1 MIDAIYIIASYTYGP
16 LLGMF
21 AFGLFTRRRTRDRWV
36 PFIAVVSPIL
46 CYALDRFVMQ
56 SYGYKFGYE
65 LLMLNGMLTFAGM
78 YALSS
83 KELKTKNMEISNA
96 EFIISNTDVKKCP
109 AGRLPEYAFI
119 GRSNVGKSSLINMLT
134 GRKGLAMTSAT
145 PGKTMLINHFL
156 INNSWYIVDLPG
168 YGYARRGMKGQDQ
181 IRTIIED
188 YILEREQ
195 MTNLF
200 LLIDS
205 RLEPQKIDL
214 EFMEWLGE
222 NGIPFSIIFTK
233 ADKLKGG
240 RLKMNINAYLRELH
254 KQWEEL
260 PPYFVSSSED
270 RTGRE
275 EILDYIE
282 SINKDINSK

>member
-1 MIDAIYIIASYTYGP
+1 
-16 LLGMF
+16 
-21 AFGLFTRRRTRDRWV
+21 
-36 PFIAVVSPIL
+36 
-46 CYALDRFVMQ
+46 
-56 SYGYKFGYE
+56 
-65 LLMLNGMLTFAGM
+65 
-78 YALSS
+78 
-83 KELKTKNMEISNA
+83 MEITSA
-96 EFIISNTDVKKCP
+96 EFVISNTDVKKCP
-109 AGRLPEYAFI
+109 AGIFPEYAFI

-134 GRKGLAMTSAT
+134 ARKGLAMTSAT

-156 INNSWYIVDLPG
+156 INKNWYLVDLPG
-168 YGYARRGMKGQDQ
+168 YGYARRGQKGKDQ

-233 ADKLKGG
+233 ADKLKSG
-240 RLKMNINAYLRELH
+240 RLKMNINAYLRELS

-260 PPYFVSSSED
+260 PPYFISSSES
-270 RTGRE
+270 RTGRT

-282 SINKDINSK
+282 SINKDLNIK

>member
-1 MIDAIYIIASYTYGP
+1 
-16 LLGMF
+16 
-21 AFGLFTRRRTRDRWV
+21 
-36 PFIAVVSPIL
+36 
-46 CYALDRFVMQ
+46 
-56 SYGYKFGYE
+56 
-65 LLMLNGMLTFAGM
+65 
-78 YALSS
+78 
-83 KELKTKNMEISNA
+83 MEIISA
-96 EFIISNTDVKKCP
+96 EFVISNTDVKKCP
-109 AGRLPEYAFI
+109 AGTFPEYAFI

-134 GRKGLAMTSAT
+134 ARKGLAMTSAT

-156 INNSWYIVDLPG
+156 INKNWYLVDLPG
-168 YGYARRGMKGQDQ
+168 YGYARRGQKGKDQ

-233 ADKLKGG
+233 ADKLKAG
-240 RLKMNINAYLRELH
+240 RLKMNAYLRELS

-260 PPYFVSSSED
+260 PPYFISSSES
-270 RTGRE
+270 RTGRT

-282 SINKDINSK
+282 SINKDLNIK

>member
-1 MIDAIYIIASYTYGP
+1 
-16 LLGMF
+16 
-21 AFGLFTRRRTRDRWV
+21 
-36 PFIAVVSPIL
+36 
-46 CYALDRFVMQ
+46 
-56 SYGYKFGYE
+56 
-65 LLMLNGMLTFAGM
+65 
-78 YALSS
+78 
-83 KELKTKNMEISNA
+83 MEITSA
-96 EFIISNTDVKKCP
+96 EFVISNTDVKKCP
-109 AGRLPEYAFI
+109 AGVFPEYAFI

-134 GRKGLAMTSAT
+134 ARKGLAMTSAT

-156 INNSWYIVDLPG
+156 INQSWYLVDLPG
-168 YGYARRGMKGQDQ
+168 YGYARRGQKGKDQ

-200 LLIDS
+200 VLIDS

-240 RLKMNINAYLRELH
+240 RLKMNINAYLRELG

-270 RTGRE
+270 RTGRT

-282 SINKDINSK
+282 NISKELYKNK